1 LLSIGNWLSRETV
14 LVGLVRLGK
23 EQQGERK
30 NPEFC
35 RGFFHR
41 ECYLFGGHKVV
52 DFWIEREGNRD
63 KNLVQIYGSKAV
75 TLLCFLL
82 KGIFFIHT
90 CLYTVF

>member
-23 EQQGERK
+23 ERQGERK

-35 RGFFHR
+35 RGFFLR

-52 DFWIEREGNRD
+52 DFWIERERVIEIKIWFRFMGA
-63 KNLVQIYGSKAV
+63 KQYLF
-75 TLLCFLL
+75 CFSS
-82 KGIFFIHT
+82 
-90 CLYTVF
+90 